1 MIQNSLFGYWL
12 GPMETDEKQAI
23 LEYFGDLEDPRSRQS
38 PHGLMELLLTAIS
51 AVLSG
56 ADTWVSV
63 ALWGRAKLDW
73 LRQFLPFTHGVASH
87 DTFGRVFALLDA
99 AVFEQCF
106 IRWMRSV
113 CGAFEG
119 LPVALDGKAVRRS
132 KSSGQKAIHR
142 VSAFAH
148 GLGLTLGQV
157 KTAEKSNEI
166 TAIPE
171 LLDALLLKG
180 CIVTID
186 AMGCQKAIAAKI
198 IQQDCD
204 YALMVKN
211 NQPALAAAMD
221 GFFDRAEQTGYLDVA
236 HSRAEWIEK
245 DHGRIET
252 RRCVV
257 TDDLSHLEERLVW
270 PGAKTL
276 VMIEAT
282 RDINGQSSTE
292 RRYYISS
299 RLADAAHLGTVI
311 RGHWGVENGLHWSLD
326 VAFGEDQARMR
337 EGHSAENFSI
347 LRRIALN
354 LFRQDTFVKV
364 GIKSRRL
371 LACCDD
377 AYRQKLLGIQAL
389 A

>member
-1 MIQNSLFGYWL
+1 MRS
-12 GPMETDEKQAI
+12 MEPEEKKAF
-23 LEYFGDLEDPRSRQS
+23 LEHFADLKDPRTRESMHDLE
-38 PHGLMELLLTAIS
+38 EILLVAVC

-56 ADTWVSV
+56 ADGWAGV
-63 ALWGRAKLDW
+63 ALWGQAKLPW
-73 LRQFLPFTHGVASH
+73 LRRFLPFQNGVASH

-106 IRWMRSV
+106 IAWMRSV

-119 LPVALDGKAVRRS
+119 LQVAIDGKTVRRS
-132 KSSGQKAIHR
+132 KTAGGKAIHL

-157 KTAEKSNEI
+157 RTAEKSNEI

-186 AMGCQKAIAAKI
+186 AMGCQKAIAA
-198 IQQDCD
+198 QVVRQECD

-211 NQPALAAAMD
+211 NQPSLAAAIE
-221 GFFDRAEQTGYLDVA
+221 GFFSAAEQSGYQDVA
-236 HSRAEWIEK
+236 HTQAQWVEK

-257 TDDLSHLEERLVW
+257 TDDLGCLGEGHGW

-276 VMIEAT
+276 VMVEAV
-282 RDINGQSSTE
+282 REINGVASTE

-299 RLADAAHLGTVI
+299 RLAGAERMGTVV

-326 VAFGEDQARMR
+326 VVFGEDQARMR
-337 EGHSAENFSI
+337 EGNSAENFSI

-354 LFRQDTFVKV
+354 LFRQDNSVKA
-364 GIKSRRL
+364 GIKNRRL

-377 AYRQKLLGIQAL
+377 AYRQKLLGIQAF

>member
-1 MIQNSLFGYWL
+1 MFFSHLL
-12 GPMETDEKQAI
+12 RLMETDEKKAL
-23 LEYFGDLEDPRSRQS
+23 LEHFADLEDPRSRQS
-38 PHGLMELLLTAIS
+38 PHGLMELLLTAIC

-56 ADTWVSV
+56 ADSWVSV
-63 ALWGRAKLDW
+63 VVWGQAKLDW
-73 LRQFLPFTHGVASH
+73 LRQFLPFANGVASH

-106 IRWMRSV
+106 IAWMRSV
-113 CGAFEG
+113 CGTFKG
-119 LPVALDGKAVRRS
+119 LQVALDGKTVRRA
-132 KSSGQKAIHR
+132 KSSGQKAIHL

-148 GLGLTLGQV
+148 GLGLTLGQM

-198 IQQDCD
+198 VQQDCD

-211 NQPALAAAMD
+211 NQPGLAAAIE
-221 GFFDRAEQTGYLDVA
+221 GFFSTADRTGYEGVS
-236 HSRAEWIEK
+236 HTRAEWIEK

-257 TDDLSHLEERLVW
+257 TDDLSCLEARHDW
-270 PGAKTL
+270 PGVKTL
-276 VMIEAT
+276 VLVEAI
-282 RDINGQSSTE
+282 REINGVTSTE

-299 RLADAAHLGTVI
+299 RLADAEHIGTVV

-337 EGHSAENFSI
+337 EGNSAENFSI

-354 LFRQDTFVKV
+354 LIRQDKSVKV
-364 GIKSRRL
+364 GVKNRRL
-371 LACCDD
+371 MAGWDD
-377 AYRQKLLGIQAL
+377 AYREKLLGMQAI

>member
-1 MIQNSLFGYWL
+1 
-12 GPMETDEKQAI
+12 METEERKAL
-23 LEYFGDLEDPRSRQS
+23 LEHFGDLEDPRTRQS
-38 PHGLMELLLTAIS
+38 RHDLMELMLVAIC

-56 ADTWVSV
+56 ADGWASV
-63 ALWGRAKLDW
+63 ALWGQAKLPW
-73 LRQFLPFTHGVASH
+73 LRQFLPFENGTASH

-99 AVFEQCF
+99 ASFEQRF
-106 IRWMRSV
+106 IAWMSSV

-119 LPVALDGKAVRRS
+119 LEVAIDGKTVRRS
-132 KSSGQKAIHR
+132 KSSGQKAIHM

-148 GLGLTLGQV
+148 GLGVTLGQV

-186 AMGCQKAIAAKI
+186 AMGCQKTIAAKI
-198 IQQDCD
+198 VQQESD

-211 NQPALAAAMD
+211 NQPGLAAAID
-221 GFFDRAEQTGYLDVA
+221 GFFVEAERNGWQDIKHT
-236 HSRAEWIEK
+236 RAEWIEK
-245 DHGRIET
+245 DHGRMET

-257 TDDLSHLEERLVW
+257 TDDLNCLADRQDW
-270 PGAKTL
+270 PGVKTL
-276 VMIEAT
+276 IMVEAI
-282 RDINGQSSTE
+282 REINGIASTE

-299 RLADAAHLGTVI
+299 LQADAARMGAIV

-337 EGHSAENFSI
+337 EGNSAENFSI
-347 LRRIALN
+347 LRRITLN
-354 LFRQDTFVKV
+354 LLRQDKSVKA
-364 GIKSRRL
+364 GIKNRRL
-371 LACCDD
+371 LAGWND
-377 AYRQKLLGIQAL
+377 AYRQKILGIQAL

>member
-1 MIQNSLFGYWL
+1 
-12 GPMETDEKQAI
+12 METDEKKAL
-23 LEYFGDLEDPRSRQS
+23 LEHFADLEDPRSRQS
-38 PHGLMELLLTAIS
+38 PHGLMELLLTAVC

-56 ADTWVSV
+56 ADGWAGV
-63 ALWGRAKLDW
+63 ALWGRAKLPW
-73 LRQFLPFTHGVASH
+73 LRQFLPFANGVASH
-87 DTFGRVFALLDA
+87 DTFGRVFALLNA
-99 AVFEQCF
+99 EVFEQCF
-106 IRWMRSV
+106 IGWMRSV
-113 CGAFEG
+113 CGAFDG
-119 LPVALDGKAVRRS
+119 LQVALDGKTVRRS
-132 KSSGQKAIHR
+132 KSSGQKAIHM
-142 VSAFAH
+142 VSAFAS

-198 IQQDCD
+198 VQQESD

-211 NQPALAAAMD
+211 NQPGLAAAIE
-221 GFFDRAEQTGYLDVA
+221 GFFNTAERVGYQGIP
-236 HSRAEWIEK
+236 HTRAEWIEK

-257 TDDLSHLEERLVW
+257 TDDLSCLEERHDW
-270 PGAKTL
+270 PGVKTL
-276 VMIEAT
+276 VMVEAI
-282 RDINGQSSTE
+282 RAVNGVASTE

-299 RLADAAHLGTVI
+299 RLADAEHMGTVV

-337 EGHSAENFSI
+337 EGNSAENFSI

-354 LFRQDTFVKV
+354 LIRQDKSVKA
-364 GIKSRRL
+364 GIKNRRL

-377 AYRQKLLGIQAL
+377 AYRQNLLGIQAI

>member
-1 MIQNSLFGYWL
+1 
-12 GPMETDEKQAI
+12 METEERKAL
-23 LEYFGDLEDPRSRQS
+23 LEHFGDLDDPRTRQS
-38 PHGLMELLLTAIS
+38 RHDLTELLLVAICG
-51 AVLSG
+51 VLSG
-56 ADTWVSV
+56 ADGWAGV
-63 ALWGRAKLDW
+63 AVWGQAKLPW
-73 LRQFLPFTHGVASH
+73 LRQFLPFEHGIASH

-99 AVFEQCF
+99 ASFEQRF
-106 IRWMRSV
+106 IAWMGSV
-113 CGAFEG
+113 GGVFEG
-119 LPVALDGKAVRRS
+119 LEIAIDGKTVRRS
-132 KSSGQKAIHR
+132 KSSGQKAIHL

-148 GLGLTLGQV
+148 GLGVTLGQV

-171 LLDALLLKG
+171 LLNALLLKG

-198 IQQDCD
+198 IQHESD
-204 YALMVKN
+204 YVLAVKN
-211 NQPALAAAMD
+211 NQSSLAEAVD
-221 GFFDRAEQTGYLDVA
+221 GFFTEAERSDYHGLRPT
-236 HSRAEWIEK
+236 RAEWIEK

-257 TDDLSHLEERLVW
+257 IDELEWLEERRHW
-270 PGAKTL
+270 PGLKTL
-276 VMIEAT
+276 ALVEAI
-282 RDINGQSSTE
+282 REINGVVSTE

-299 RLADAAHLGTVI
+299 LHADAAQIGTVI

-337 EGHSAENFSI
+337 EGNSAENFSI

-354 LFRQDTFVKV
+354 LLRQDKSTKV
-364 GIKSRRL
+364 GVKNRRL
-371 LACCDD
+371 LAGWNDN
-377 AYRQKLLGIQAL
+377 YRERILGLQAL

>member
-1 MIQNSLFGYWL
+1 
-12 GPMETDEKQAI
+12 MEAEDKPAL
-23 LEYFGDLEDPRSRQS
+23 LEHFEDLQDPRSRQS
-38 PHGLMELLLTAIS
+38 PHDLKELLLTAIC

-56 ADTWVSV
+56 ADTWTAV
-63 ALWGRAKLDW
+63 ALWGRSKLDW
-73 LRQFLPFTHGVASH
+73 LRRFLPFENGVASH

-99 AVFEQCF
+99 AVFEECF
-106 IRWMRSV
+106 ISWMRSV

-119 LPVALDGKAVRRS
+119 LQVALDGKTVRRS
-132 KSSGQKAIHR
+132 KSAGGRAIHM

-180 CIVTID
+180 CLVTID

-198 IQQDCD
+198 VAQECD

-211 NQPALAAAMD
+211 NQPALAAAIE
-221 GFFDRAEQTGYLDVA
+221 GFFDAAEQAGYQDVA
-236 HSRAEWIEK
+236 HTQARWIEK
-245 DHGRIET
+245 SHGRIET

-257 TDDLSHLEERLVW
+257 TDDLGCLGEGHGW
-270 PGAKTL
+270 AGAKTL
-276 VMIEAT
+276 VMVEST
-282 RDINGQSSTE
+282 RETGGAASTE

-299 RLADAAHLGTVI
+299 RLADAERMGAVV

-326 VAFGEDQARMR
+326 VVFGEDQARMR
-337 EGHSAENFSI
+337 EGNSAENFSI
-347 LRRIALN
+347 LRRISLN
-354 LFRQDTFVKV
+354 LIRLDKSVKAGV
-364 GIKSRRL
+364 KNKRL

-377 AYRQKLLGIQAL
+377 AYRQKLLGIQAV

>member
-1 MIQNSLFGYWL
+1 
-12 GPMETDEKQAI
+12 METDEKKAF
-23 LEYFGDLEDPRSRQS
+23 LEHFDDLEDPRSRQS
-38 PHGLMELLLTAIS
+38 PHDLMELLLTAIC

-56 ADTWVSV
+56 ADGWVGV
-63 ALWGRAKLDW
+63 VLWGRAKLDW
-73 LRQFLPFTHGVASH
+73 LRQFLPFKNGVASH
-87 DTFGRVFALLDA
+87 DTFGRVFALIDA
-99 AVFEQCF
+99 TKFEQCF
-106 IRWMRSV
+106 IAWMRSV
-113 CGAFEG
+113 CGAFKG
-119 LPVALDGKAVRRS
+119 LQVAVDGKTVRRS
-132 KSSGQKAIHR
+132 KSSGQKAIHM

-198 IQQDCD
+198 VEQESD

-211 NQPALAAAMD
+211 NQPGLAAAIE
-221 GFFDRAEQTGYLDVA
+221 GFFSTAEQTSYQGVP
-236 HSRAEWIEK
+236 HTRAEWIEK

-257 TDDLSHLEERLVW
+257 TDDLSCVENRQDW
-270 PGAKTL
+270 PGVKTL
-276 VMIEAT
+276 LMVEAI
-282 RDINGQSSTE
+282 REINGVASTE

-299 RLADAAHLGTVI
+299 RLADARQMGTVV

-337 EGHSAENFSI
+337 EGNSAENFSI
-347 LRRIALN
+347 LRRISLN
-354 LFRQDTFVKV
+354 LIRQDKSVKAGV
-364 GIKSRRL
+364 KNRRL
-371 LACCDD
+371 MAGWDD
-377 AYRQKLLGIQAL
+377 AYRQKLLGMQAV